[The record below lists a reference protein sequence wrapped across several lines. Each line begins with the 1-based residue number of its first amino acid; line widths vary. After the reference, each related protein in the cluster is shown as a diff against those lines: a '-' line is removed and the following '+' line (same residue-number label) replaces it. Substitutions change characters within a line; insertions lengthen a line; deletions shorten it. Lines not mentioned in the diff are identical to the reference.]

1 MILKNY
7 PYNGQA
13 DYWWLRSP
21 YLKFDDRDDLAWVVT
36 PSGVVDDNHG
46 VWDSYGRQL
55 YTKRNINF
63 ALRVLIATLLCI
75 LCIQTVTLVTAT
87 TIGWLIL
94 TELSGP
100 H

>member
-7 PYNGQA
+7 PYNGQP

-21 YLKFDDRDDLAWVVT
+21 DLNYYGYNSAYFVH
-36 PSGVVDDNHG
+36 SDGVVVGGWD
-46 VWDSYGRQL
+46 VSDSYGRQL